1 MNGNSN
7 ISKEMSAHAAERH
20 LLPRWR
26 IVFIAL
32 CLVLIIGSVS
42 QTPAAQAAPVR
53 EGVTF
58 YMDMVSPKTTVC
70 VGKTVSYEARVYMV
84 YNTPVTTPK
93 GNKIGENAIAEIK
106 VEANSQD
113 MNVGD
118 FLNTKKGFVTR
129 VTGGADDLVSLDT
142 GESSPNTAV
151 FAFKAKKAG
160 KTNLYFQGL
169 AYGQYVSF
177 TVPVKVIPCK
187 FKVKVLLRFNP
198 GIYNIT
204 VISDE
209 VVMTADEAGTFTGS
223 AVMHW
228 VYSNFSIPCSVS
240 APDSSVNLTGKL
252 DDDGGKFVGTV
263 TFGPTTPVGCRGSG
277 QGAVNPLKFS
287 VRSSGGVS
295 KSTATASPLSGPST
309 ILVVPVPIP

>member
-1 MNGNSN
+1 MIINSHNSRGSSTHAGNP
-7 ISKEMSAHAAERH
+7 
-20 LLPRWR
+20 LPRWR
-26 IVFIAL
+26 VFYIAL
-32 CLVLIIGSVS
+32 VLALTIGGAG
-42 QTPAAQAAPVR
+42 QTVPVQAAPAR

-58 YMDMVSPKTTVC
+58 YMDMVSPKTIVC

-84 YNTPVTTPK
+84 YDTPVTTPK

-113 MNVGD
+113 TNVGD
-118 FLNTKKGFVTR
+118 FLNTKKGFLTR
-129 VTGGADDLVSLDT
+129 VTGGADELASLDT
-142 GESSPNTAV
+142 GASAPNSAV
-151 FAFKAKKAG
+151 FSFKAKKAG

-187 FKVKVLLRFNP
+187 FKVKVILRFNP

-204 VISDE
+204 VTSDE
-209 VVMTADEAGTFTGS
+209 VLMTADESGTFTGS
-223 AVMHW
+223 KASMHW

-240 APDSSVNLTGKL
+240 AADSSVNLTGKL
-252 DDDGGKFVGTV
+252 DVDGGKFVGSA

-277 QGAVNPLKFS
+277 KGAVNPLKFS

-295 KSTATASPLSGPST
+295 KSTATASPLSGPAT
-309 ILVVPVPIP
+309 ITVVPVPIQ